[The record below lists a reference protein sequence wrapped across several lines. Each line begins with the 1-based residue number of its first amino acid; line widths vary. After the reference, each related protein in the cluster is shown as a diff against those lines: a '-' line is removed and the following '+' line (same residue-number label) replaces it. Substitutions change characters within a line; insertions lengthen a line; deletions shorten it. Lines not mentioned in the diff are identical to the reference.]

1 MRPWNLET
9 SLTITKPPKLSL
21 WYEATHLIHIDFS
34 CFITFTSWGVIAACY
49 TLIRLNWTLFVV
61 RLTMRAIISTIALV
75 RQKSNLI
82 SQFTGLWLL
91 MKAITTQELKL
102 FLLDSY
108 FFNYNHNHI
117 ISCESKIV
125 HTTTL
130 DTCTLYTHSHCT
142 SISTYLLIT

>member
-49 TLIRLNWTLFVV
+49 TLIRLNWTLFVG

-75 RQKSNLI
+75 RQKS
-82 SQFTGLWLL
+82 QFTRLWLL
-91 MKAITTQELKL
+91 MKAITTQELML

-108 FFNYNHNHI
+108 FFNYSHNHI
-117 ISCESKIV
+117 ISCGSKIV
-125 HTTTL
+125 HTTTTL
-130 DTCTLYTHSHCT
+130 DTCMYIVHT
-142 SISTYLLIT
+142 

>member
-49 TLIRLNWTLFVV
+49 TLIRLNWTLFVG

-82 SQFTGLWLL
+82 CQLPLTFDESNYNTRTDVVFIRQYL
-91 MKAITTQELKL
+91 
-102 FLLDSY
+102 
-108 FFNYNHNHI
+108 FNYDHNHI
-117 ISCESKIV
+117 NSCESKIV
-125 HTTTL
+125 CTYYYTRRMYIVHT
-130 DTCTLYTHSHCT
+130 
-142 SISTYLLIT
+142 

>member
-75 RQKSNLI
+75 RQKSNRI

-91 MKAITTQELKL
+91 MKAISTQELKL

-108 FFNYNHNHI
+108 FFLI
-117 ISCESKIV
+117 ITITILFLVKVRSYYYYTRHMYIV
-125 HTTTL
+125 HT
-130 DTCTLYTHSHCT
+130 
-142 SISTYLLIT
+142 